1 MVGLARPTGYGHH
14 PGVLAKAESMET
26 ILHALLLGIVEGLT
40 EFLPVSST
48 GHLILLGDLLGFQ
61 GPPGK
66 TFEIVIQLGAILAV
80 CVVYWRRL
88 SGAAIG
94 MFTNDRD
101 MFFVRNILI
110 GFLPAMLVGVVAY
123 KHIRALLDSP
133 TIVAVALVVGGVV
146 ILVLERI
153 NKHPRFHAVED
164 LPVSLSV
171 KIGLFQCLAMVPG
184 VSRSGATIMGALL
197 VGVDRKAAAE
207 FSFFLAIPTMLGAT
221 AYSLYKNWAEL
232 SFDNMGLIALGF
244 VAAFIA
250 ALVVVRTAIGL
261 ILRYGFTPF
270 AWYRIV
276 FGGAML
282 VVLLGR

>member
-1 MVGLARPTGYGHH
+1 
-14 PGVLAKAESMET
+14 MET
-26 ILHALLLGIVEGLT
+26 ILQALLLGVVEGLT

-80 CVVYWRRL
+80 CVVYWQRL
-88 SGAAIG
+88 WGAAVG
-94 MFTNDRD
+94 ALTNDRD

-110 GFLPAMLVGVVAY
+110 GFLPAMVIGVLAY

-133 TIVAVALVVGGVV
+133 VVVAVALIVGGVL

-153 NKHPRFHAVED
+153 NKHPHFHAVEEF
-164 LPVSLSV
+164 PVPLSV
-171 KIGLFQCLAMVPG
+171 KIGFFQCIAMIPG

-197 VGVDRKAAAE
+197 MGVDRKAAAE

-221 AYSLYKNWAEL
+221 VYSLYKNWADL
-232 SFDNMGLIALGF
+232 SFDNAGLIALGF

-250 ALVVVRTAIGL
+250 ALLVVRAAITF
-261 ILRYGFTPF
+261 IVRHGFTPF

-276 FGGAML
+276 FGGVML
-282 VVLLGR
+282 ALLLAR